1 MRLTRKWHE
10 GAAVA
15 ALRDIDAVSHKKH
28 RSACR
33 RINQCFLKINDVQR
47 YVPIME
53 QISCVSVS
61 RKGSATL
68 IAIINNTKKRK

>member
-1 MRLTRKWHE
+1 M
-10 GAAVA
+10 
-15 ALRDIDAVSHKKH
+15 
-28 RSACR
+28 
-33 RINQCFLKINDVQR
+33 NQCFLKINDVQR
-47 YVPIME
+47 SVPIME